1 MKGRTNVGGG
11 KPEEEKTVTAGTS
24 VIEVNPSSGKAMKKV
39 TINPTPTESKSVTP
53 TTSELTVT
61 PSEGKH
67 LSQVVVGAVEDVTPE
82 VTAQTPVITQ
92 IAENLGVTITTPS
105 GTNKQILQGNNA
117 NLLNI
122 NNNAKKEGAYVWKKS
137 YGILP
142 SEYKVVE
149 YIEGTGTQYID
160 TGFKPNNN
168 TCYEIKYQTI
178 PTQDFSG
185 VMGSEHGWGNTS
197 FALWC
202 KHAGFANST
211 INNQTWYGASP
222 VTMRFDKGTL
232 YKDGVQVWSAS
243 GTFQCN
249 YNAYLFG
256 INRAGTLTEPV
267 DNLKIYYVKIW
278 DNGTLVRDFVPC
290 TKNGIAGLYDRV
302 NNDFYVNKGSGTFS
316 VGEVVS
322 EATNIEYVV
331 SDELN
336 KYPNGGE
343 QGGYW
348 YELYGIPLN
357 IVTWAGGTDEEIVAM
372 VEAADQ
378 GLINLSDYWAVG
390 DTRTVQLSAMSATG
404 VGESHAAQQ
413 ADLVLM
419 HAGGYDL
426 NAAVASGRT
435 KCSFVVGLKDSLKE
449 AGYMNSSNTNS
460 GSWNGSARRT
470 WCNNVFRNAIPSTL
484 RAIFKQFKTVTAQTY
499 DGSTNQTSVDYF
511 ALPAEREIF
520 DARNQCNQTEYNA
533 LFQFDYYK
541 TASNR
546 VKKRGKT
553 GTSSL
558 WWERSPY
565 YNYSDFFCDV
575 TSSGGAGYDDANR
588 SYGLAPF
595 GCI

>member
-1 MKGRTNVGGG
+1 MSVIVKGGGG

-24 VIEVNPSSGKAMKKV
+24 AIVVNPSSGKVMKKV
-39 TINPTPTESKSVTP
+39 TVNPTPTESKSVTP

-92 IAENLGVTITTPS
+92 IAENFGVTIATPS

-122 NNNAKKEGAYVWKKS
+122 NNNAKKEGIYVWKKLTAQ
-137 YGILP
+137 G
-142 SEYKVVE
+142 
-149 YIEGTGTQYID
+149 GDFID
-160 TGFKPNNN
+160 F
-168 TCYEIKYQTI
+168 
-178 PTQDFSG
+178 
-185 VMGSEHGWGNTS
+185 
-197 FALWC
+197 
-202 KHAGFANST
+202 
-211 INNQTWYGASP
+211 
-222 VTMRFDKGTL
+222 
-232 YKDGVQVWSAS
+232 
-243 GTFQCN
+243 
-249 YNAYLFG
+249 
-256 INRAGTLTEPV
+256 
-267 DNLKIYYVKIW
+267 
-278 DNGTLVRDFVPC
+278 
-290 TKNGIAGLYDRV
+290 
-302 NNDFYVNKGSGTFS
+302 
-316 VGEVVS
+316 
-322 EATNIEYVV
+322 VV
-331 SDELN
+331 SDSETA
-336 KYPNGGE
+336 YPNGGYKN
-343 QGGYW
+343 GYW
-348 YELYGIPLN
+348 YELYGLPIKL
-357 IVTWAGGTDEEIVAM
+357 VSWARGTDEEIVAM

-378 GLINLSDYWAVG
+378 GRINLSDYWAVG

-413 ADLVLM
+413 VDLVLM

-435 KCSFVVGLKDSLKE
+435 KCSFVVGLKDSLAE

-499 DGSTNQTSVDYF
+499 NGSTNQTSVDYF
-511 ALPAEREIF
+511 ALPAAKEVFGGSASSAGRSTSYS
-520 DARNQCNQTEYNA
+520 NLTEFNV
-533 LFQFDYYK
+533 LFQFTYYA

-546 VKKRGKT
+546 FKKLGKT
-553 GTSSL
+553 GSASI

-565 YNYSDFFCDV
+565 YGTSTHFCIVD
-575 TSSGGAGYDDANR
+575 SNGNANGSNASGAF
-588 SYGLAPF
+588 GLAPF